1 MKKFDIGGNALLLAL
16 VIIFVGSSFLARRKP
31 LKTPEKCE
39 IMVVYKPEYIDT
51 FTMLE
56 EYGAKEPTQDEVL
69 YVMSELRI
77 EHPHIAYAQ
86 MVLESAHFDSPLAKS
101 NNNYFGM
108 KEPSVRSTVSLGK
121 KNGYASYKNWAWSVL
136 DYALWQQHCAPNLSE
151 EEYFEFLGEI
161 YAEDKEYVEKVK
173 SISRN
178 LI

>member
-16 VIIFVGSSFLARRKP
+16 VILFVGSSFLANRES

-39 IMVVYKPEYIDT
+39 IEAVCQPEYVQL
-51 FTMLE
+51 FSLLQ
-56 EYGAKEPTQDEVL
+56 EYGKEEPTQENVL

-86 MVLESAHFDSPLAKS
+86 MVLESGHCKS
-101 NNNYFGM
+101 HLVKTNNNYFGM
-108 KEPSVRSTVSLGK
+108 KEPCKRCTVSLGK
-121 KNGYASYKNWAWSVL
+121 KKGYASYKNWVWSVL

-151 EEYFEFLGEI
+151 EEYLEFLGEI
-161 YAEDKEYVEKVK
+161 YAEDKDYVEKVK